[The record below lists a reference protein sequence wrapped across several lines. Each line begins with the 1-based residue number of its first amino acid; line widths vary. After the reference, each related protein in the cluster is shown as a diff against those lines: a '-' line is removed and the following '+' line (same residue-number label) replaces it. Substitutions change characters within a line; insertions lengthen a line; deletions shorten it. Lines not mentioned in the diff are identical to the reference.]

1 MSGQSVTIPDD
12 QAFASFKAECLCEE
26 GWNMTYNKG
35 VVTVWA
41 QSLEEGKSIHK
52 IKVRQFNHT
61 GMNRTFCALLLG
73 IRYWWGIMV
82 WMWSCGNSTKTEG
95 KGSDRKP
102 CCIIQLAGK
111 CSHLNSHM
119 I

>member
-1 MSGQSVTIPDD
+1 MSGQTVTIPDD

-73 IRYWWGIMV
+73 IRYWWGIMESGV
-82 WMWSCGNSTKTEG
+82 DVVMWQQYKDRGEG
-95 KGSDRKP
+95 ER
-102 CCIIQLAGK
+102 
-111 CSHLNSHM
+111 
-119 I
+119 